1 MSDMVCRKS
10 MMRCQTPGMCSPHGG
25 CRDEVTTAKDRQIS
39 ALIAENERLKNRLE
53 VDPRHDYDG
62 ISTRDATVKVLDE
75 QVDQL
80 KADNERLR
88 ADYAGLARF
97 NPEWDRVAAAQDSVR
112 EHMAMVVQLKA
123 EVAGLRTGYEAYEQV
138 VQGLKAENEAL
149 RDDLEQVQYEAD
161 AWRNREESLWIEV
174 YYGKG
179 DDPSISA
186 VQGAICIEELAKIQ
200 GVFLEYPDDYFE
212 HGSGL
217 YVFRCG
223 HHEAHYDNV
232 GMTEPAH
239 WEIEFESHSRF
250 PWADEQP
257 STCGSEQDQN
267 STETP
272 IPERSACR
280 SESP

>member
-1 MSDMVCRKS
+1 MTIDKQKLQKLLWS
-10 MMRCQTPGMCSPHGG
+10 
-25 CRDEVTTAKDRQIS
+25 EVAS
-39 ALIAENERLKNRLE
+39 W
-53 VDPRHDYDG
+53 
-62 ISTRDATVKVLDE
+62 
-75 QVDQL
+75 
-80 KADNERLR
+80 KADCV
-88 ADYAGLARF
+88 
-97 NPEWDRVAAAQDSVR
+97 EWKQNAEALGEFLGEKTV
-112 EHMAMVVQLKA
+112 E
-123 EVAGLRTGYEAYEQV
+123 EVALE
-138 VQGLKAENEAL
+138 LLAENEAA
-149 RDDLEQVQYEAD
+149 RDHLEQIQYEAD

-174 YYGKG
+174 YYGEG

-200 GVFLEYPDDYFE
+200 GVFLQYPDDYFE

-257 STCGSEQDQN
+257 STCGSEQGRIP
-267 STETP
+267 TETP

-280 SESP
+280 SENQ

>member
-1 MSDMVCRKS
+1 MNLS
-10 MMRCQTPGMCSPHGG
+10 
-25 CRDEVTTAKDRQIS
+25 
-39 ALIAENERLKNRLE
+39 AENIGQIRELVRSGYPLKA
-53 VDPRHDYDG
+53 
-62 ISTRDATVKVLDE
+62 RDAQDLLGHNDHLIELLEARGRLMLGVE
-75 QVDQL
+75 I
-80 KADNERLR
+80 ER
-88 ADYAGLARF
+88 D
-97 NPEWDRVAAAQDSVR
+97 
-112 EHMAMVVQLKA
+112 QLKA
-123 EVAGLRTGYEAYEQV
+123 EVAGLKTGYEAYEQV

-179 DDPSISA
+179 DDPPISA